1 MVLVQILEHGSHDEA
16 TLNMILKS
24 LEFFSD
30 LTDVDYE
37 SLLWLHDQIS
47 SQKLTYSQD
56 VSSKIIKLLC
66 KI

>member
-37 SLLWLHDQIS
+37 SLL
-47 SQKLTYSQD
+47 
-56 VSSKIIKLLC
+56 
-66 KI
+66 